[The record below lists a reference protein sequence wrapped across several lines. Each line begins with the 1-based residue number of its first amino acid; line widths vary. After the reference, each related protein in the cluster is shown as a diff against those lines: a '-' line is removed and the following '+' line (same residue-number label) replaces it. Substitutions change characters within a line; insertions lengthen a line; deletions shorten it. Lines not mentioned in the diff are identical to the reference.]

1 MCRENVIITASVPIE
16 LASAAKEYARR
27 NGDSFSELIRKAL
40 FEKIG
45 FKGVL
50 PAMPHGG
57 VRAGSGAKKGQGN
70 GGDLSR
76 FKTPETHARVC
87 AKMRE
92 ARAKKL
98 KQATSSIE
106 SDKTPQLGDAPFSR
120 EQLCALEK
128 MIDGILAQKREGKER
143 DAGQ

>member
-1 MCRENVIITASVPIE
+1 MCSENVIITASVPIE

-27 NGDSFSELIRKAL
+27 NGVSFSELIRKAL

-45 FKGVL
+45 FKGAL
-50 PAMPHGG
+50 PVMPHGG

-92 ARAKKL
+92 AKAKKL
-98 KQATSSIE
+98 KQAQ
-106 SDKTPQLGDAPFSR
+106 PLGDAPFSR

-128 MIDGILAQKREGKER
+128 MIDGILAQKREKKER